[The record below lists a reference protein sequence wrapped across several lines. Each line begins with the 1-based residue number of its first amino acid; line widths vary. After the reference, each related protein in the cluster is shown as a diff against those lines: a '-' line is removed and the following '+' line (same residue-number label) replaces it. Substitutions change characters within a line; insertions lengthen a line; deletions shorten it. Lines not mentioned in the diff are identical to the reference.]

1 MIQSYQIVG
10 IHFASSE
17 LVHKQL
23 ENVPASTHDDWI
35 DNLVDSLQ
43 RQTLK
48 SNILDFNDVKSALK
62 DLQRAGGQ
70 VVQLPETEDSKRA
83 TVRMQLLYVQSVQSF

>member
-1 MIQSYQIVG
+1 LSRSSAG
-10 IHFASSE
+10 IDVASSE
-17 LVHKQL
+17 LVQKQL
-23 ENVPASTHDDWI
+23 ENVAASTHDDWI

-70 VVQLPETEDSKRA
+70 VVQLPETQESQRA
-83 TVRMQLLYVQSVQSF
+83 TVSMQLQYDAQSRQSF